1 MRRVLAAGWLAIVV
15 GAGIYLTVLG
25 IAGFPI
31 RTDLLALLPREE
43 RDPAM
48 QKAKEAVSRN
58 LGRRLLLAFGDSNRA
73 RARTAARQATA
84 AIDASGLVAP
94 LDGTAL
100 QDAGRRLATFYFPYR
115 DALLSA
121 EDRAALEGGRA
132 GDIAKRALAQAFG
145 FGSPVDAGLIGA
157 DPFLLL
163 LSFLSNLPSPLGRLT
178 LDDGMLTVVDAGM
191 TWVVVPRTLRQEA
204 FDLDVQDGL
213 VTAVDTAVGQVA
225 RLMPDV
231 KVLRVGAV
239 FFADQGARMAI
250 DEATML
256 AIIETIGTVLL
267 IVGVFRRL
275 SPLLLNLLAL
285 VVGIGVAFAGTF
297 LIFGEIH
304 VAALLFGTSLIGV
317 AVDYGLHYCAT
328 AFGAATTTGQQR
340 LAYVMPAITLGL
352 ITTLIGYAALAIAP
366 FPGLKQ
372 IAVFALIGLISAFAT
387 VTLWFP
393 LLDRLTPLQHG
404 ANMLR
409 LAALPWAF
417 WTEERHRI
425 GRGVLLAGCLATLG
439 FGLARYH
446 VDDDVRRLQALSP
459 TLLSEQDEIRRLV
472 GAATESQ
479 HVLVVAAD
487 DETALQREEAL
498 IPILD
503 RLVAEHAIAGYQML
517 AAFVPSLAR
526 QGANRAM
533 VKSHLVEPLLAQHV
547 AQLGLTAKPAT
558 TGPAANRAATNGPP
572 TELTVSG
579 AKSADAVPLLS
590 DLVVAPGVHIV
601 ALQGLA
607 RPDLVK
613 EAIAG
618 QPDVRFVDPTADFS
632 RLLGAYRSR
641 AIVLTIVSV
650 VLVSGLLAWRYGVRG
665 AFWTILPAI
674 TAALLVPAA
683 VSLGGEPFTFFHA
696 MGLVLVV
703 AIAVDYTIFCAE
715 TPRGHHSVT
724 MLAILLA
731 TITTLLSFGLLGISS
746 TLAVR
751 AFGFTMLIGITAA
764 YLFAPLASRAAT
776 GAPFR

>member
-1 MRRVLAAGWLAIVV
+1 MRRVLAAAWLAVVV
-15 GAGIYLTVLG
+15 GAAIYLTVLG

-43 RDPAM
+43 RDPAV
-48 QKAKEAVSRN
+48 QKANEAVSRS
-58 LGRRLLLAFGDSNRA
+58 LGRRLLLAFGDSDSARA
-73 RARTAARQATA
+73 RAAARQATA
-84 AIDASGLVAP
+84 AIDATGLVDP
-94 LDGTAL
+94 LNGAAL

-115 DALLSA
+115 DVLLSA
-121 EDRAALEGGRA
+121 ADRVALEEGRG
-132 GDIAKRALAQAFG
+132 GDIARRALAQAFG
-145 FGSPVDAGLIGA
+145 FASPVDSGLIAA

-163 LSFLSNLPSPLGRLT
+163 PSFLSTLPSPLGRLA
-178 LDDGMLTVVDAGM
+178 LDDGLLTVVDAAM
-191 TWVVVPRTLRQEA
+191 TWVVVPMTLRQDA

-213 VTAVDTAVGQVA
+213 VTAVDNAVDQIAKSLPG
-225 RLMPDV
+225 V

-239 FFADQGARMAI
+239 FFADQGARTGL
-250 DEATML
+250 DEAAIL

-275 SPLLLNLLAL
+275 SPLFLNLLAL

-297 LIFGEIH
+297 LVFGEIH

-328 AFGAATTTGQQR
+328 AFGTSTATGKQR
-340 LAYVMPAITLGL
+340 LAYVLPAITLGL

-366 FPGLKQ
+366 FPGMKQ
-372 IAVFALIGLISAFAT
+372 IAVFALIGLVGAFAT
-387 VTLWFP
+387 VVLWFP
-393 LLDRLTPLQHG
+393 LLDRLTPLRHG
-404 ANMLR
+404 ARMLR
-409 LAALPWAF
+409 LAALPWVF
-417 WTEERHRI
+417 WTAERFRI
-425 GRGVLLAGCLATLG
+425 GRGVLIAGCLATLG
-439 FGLARYH
+439 LGLGRYH

-459 TLLSEQDEIRRLV
+459 TLLREQDEIRRLV
-472 GAATESQ
+472 GAATEPQ

-517 AAFVPSLAR
+517 AAFVPSVAR
-526 QGANRAM
+526 QNANRAM
-533 VKSHLVEPLLAQHV
+533 VKGGLVGPLLAQHV
-547 AQLGLTAKPAT
+547 AQLGLTATPAT
-558 TGPAANRAATNGPP
+558 AAPAA
-572 TELTVSG
+572 ELTISG
-579 AKSADAVPLLS
+579 AKAADAVPLLS

-607 RPDLVK
+607 RPELVRA
-613 EAIAG
+613 AIAG

-641 AIVLTIVSV
+641 AIVLTVISV
-650 VLVSGLLAWRYGVRG
+650 VLVSLLLAWRYGVRG
-665 AFWTILPAI
+665 AFWTILPPI
-674 TAALLVPAA
+674 TAALLVPS
-683 VSLGGEPFTFFHA
+683 VISLGGEPFTFFHA

-703 AIAVDYTIFCAE
+703 AIGVDYTIFCAE

-731 TITTLLSFGLLGISS
+731 TITTLLSFGLLGVSS

-764 YLFAPLASRAAT
+764 YLFAPLASRAAIRT
-776 GAPFR
+776 PFR